1 MRRKGTLTLRR
12 GDGRIVCETVVVADR
27 WTRRL
32 RGLMGRRE
40 LRPDEGLLLRPSF
53 SIHTA
58 FMRFPLD
65 AVFLDND
72 LVVLKIAESLRPFR
86 TASCR
91 GAREVVELSAGECA
105 RRGLAVGDRVAWA
118 SPAADVG
125 APLGGAVGY
134 IVEADGRGRVVLAS
148 RDARFVKLTRFLLE
162 GKGIDSDLTVPAE
175 KVVDV
180 VETADDLDAVIL
192 DAEDAVA
199 QALATAN
206 AARALRPDV
215 PVLIVGE
222 SEASERSPAGVR
234 IFDKWNDT
242 DDLLAALEKI
252 LRDHQ
257 VDPQTPPLLGHD
269 A

>member
-1 MRRKGTLTLRR
+1 
-12 GDGRIVCETVVVADR
+12 
-27 WTRRL
+27 
-32 RGLMGRRE
+32 MGRRQ
-40 LRPDEGLLLRPSF
+40 LGQDEGLLLRPSF

-58 FMRFPLD
+58 FMRFPMD

-72 LVVLKIAESLRPFR
+72 LVVIKIAETLRPFR

-125 APLGGAVGY
+125 APLGAAAGYVGD
-134 IVEADGRGRVVLAS
+134 ANDRGRVVLAS
-148 RDARFVKLTRFLLE
+148 RDARFLKLTRFLLE
-162 GKGIDSDLTVPAE
+162 GKGIDSETAVPAD
-175 KVVDV
+175 KVLDA

-192 DAEDAVA
+192 DAQDTVA
-199 QALATAN
+199 QALKTVN

-215 PVLIVGE
+215 PILLVGE
-222 SEASERSPAGVR
+222 TEVSERAPAGVR
-234 IFDKWNDT
+234 IFHKWNDT

-257 VDPQTPPLLGHD
+257 VDPQAPPLLSYD